1 VPEIEFRQAV
11 RDALDEELARDERVI
26 FFGEDVAI
34 AGGVFAATP
43 GLYEKYGP
51 GRVFDTPIS
60 ELAMTGAAYGAAVTG
75 MRPVLEIMFGD
86 FTTIAMDG
94 IVNSAAKVRYLS
106 GGEVT
111 APLVIRMTYG
121 AGPRWGAQHT
131 QSVESWLANVP
142 GLTIVM
148 PSTPHDA
155 LGLLKAAIRSPDP
168 VVFLEHKGLY
178 GKKGEVPDAEYV
190 LPIGR
195 ADVKREGDDLTIVA
209 SGLMVDRALA
219 AAATLAL
226 EGVSAEVVD
235 IRSVLPLDVDAI
247 VASVTRTGR
256 LVVVH
261 EAPVFGGIGGEIAA
275 AVVQRA
281 FGYLD
286 APIERLGGAWTPVP
300 FGQVLIDEYLPSEAD
315 VAAAGRRAVGAAAG

>member
-1 VPEIEFRQAV
+1 MRRDPAV
-11 RDALDEELARDERVI
+11 FV
-26 FFGEDVAI
+26 FGEDI
-34 AGGVFAATP
+34 ADPGGVFKVTQ
-43 GLYEKYGP
+43 GLLDEFGP
-51 GRVFDTPIS
+51 ERVFDTPIS
-60 ELAMTGAAYGAAVTG
+60 ESALAGVAVGAAMMGL
-75 MRPVLEIMFGD
+75 RPVLEIMFAD

-94 IVNSAAKVRYLS
+94 IVNSAAKARFLS

-155 LGLLKAAIRSPDP
+155 LGLLKASIRSPDP
-168 VVFLEHKGLY
+168 VIFLEHTQLY
-178 GKKGEVPDAEYV
+178 GKKGEVPDEEV
-190 LPIGR
+190 LLPIGR
-195 ADVKREGDDLTIVA
+195 ADVKRDGDDVTIVA

-226 EGVSAEVVD
+226 DGVSAEVVD
-235 IRSVLPLDVDAI
+235 IRTVVPLDAEAI
-247 VASVTRTGR
+247 VASVTKTGR

-261 EAPVFGGIGGEIAA
+261 EAPVFGGIGAEIAA
-275 AVVQRA
+275 LVVQRA

-286 APIERLGGAWTPVP
+286 APIERLGGAWTPIP

-315 VAAAGRRAVGAAAG
+315 IVAAARRAVGAAAG